1 MTTWRNSSMVMTST
15 ILVRWLSHAMAN
27 WHHGGLVSLAIRLW
41 RWQGKGSGTGGS
53 SSSHRRWSRWELL
66 FKLYF
71 FWAFPIWVFTFFF
84 PFFGI
89 KSGYLLDLWSLWF
102 SFRELFL
109 GYTPFSLAF
118 YNSKRERERPSGLN
132 KNQTQHFQF

>member
-1 MTTWRNSSMVMTST
+1 MTTWRNSSMATTST

-27 WHHGGLVSLAIRLW
+27 RHHGGLVLSAVRLW
-41 RWQGKGSGTGGS
+41 RWQGRGSGTGGS

-71 FWAFPIWVFTFFF
+71 FLGISNLGIYFFFF

-118 YNSKRERERPSGLN
+118 HIRKREGEDFG
-132 KNQTQHFQF
+132 FE